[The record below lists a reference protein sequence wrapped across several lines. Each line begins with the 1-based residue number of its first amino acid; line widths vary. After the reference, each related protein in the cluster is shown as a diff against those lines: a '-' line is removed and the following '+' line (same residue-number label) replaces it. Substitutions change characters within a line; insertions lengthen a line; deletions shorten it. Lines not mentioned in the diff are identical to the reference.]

1 MSLCSV
7 IPRPKLPTP
16 ARWRLLADHE
26 VEAEVLGAGAA
37 VALGHGHAEEAAAA
51 GVREHLARDDPVAL
65 PLAVAALVADHL
77 ALEERAK
84 ARAEVF
90 VDVLEQAAPHRRGG
104 HYLRRPAAVAGLG
117 QQQLHVLDAP
127 LAKAALAVAQ
137 VQLPQAAEALV
148 VAELGQAL
156 GGRQEALAPVAQR
169 RARSAR

>member
-7 IPRPKLPTP
+7 MPRPKPPTP

-51 GVREHLARDDPVAL
+51 GEREHLARDDPVAL
-65 PLAVAALVADHL
+65 PLAVAALIADHL

-90 VDVLEQAAPHRRGG
+90 VDVFEQAAAHRSCTLARRRRPATARARLRRRAGPA
-104 HYLRRPAAVAGLG
+104 RRPAAG
-117 QQQLHVLDAP
+117 
-127 LAKAALAVAQ
+127 
-137 VQLPQAAEALV
+137 
-148 VAELGQAL
+148 
-156 GGRQEALAPVAQR
+156 
-169 RARSAR
+169 